1 MRRTRVYA
9 PRELHMAAG
18 SCTRVAD
25 LGIVMRQCRVG
36 FTDRSHRSFCSRG
49 IFRQQKAGGVRVFVI
64 REEDQTWFPASC
76 TTVTVTVTFL
86 SRVAIADVHGGY
98 PRVTLATREAYWLMP
113 RKISNKDEFKAFPYN
128 LLVDLLRATSFFFL
142 LLIILIIITTVFMH
156 WTTSDTCSWGTDVE
170 V

>member
-18 SCTRVAD
+18 SCTRMAD

-36 FTDRSHRSFCSRG
+36 FTDRSHRSFCSRR
-49 IFRQQKAGGVRVFVI
+49 IFRQQKAGGARVFVI

-86 SRVAIADVHGGY
+86 SRVAIAD
-98 PRVTLATREAYWLMP
+98 LASREAYWLMP